1 MNLSAAANADTADL
15 VLFAMLLLVGALIAV
30 LTVFS
35 TIVSIILA
43 IRYVKY
49 NRMQNSM
56 NMTGEDAARR
66 LLDQN
71 GLSDIKVKTTGSLL
85 FGNRYSHFFKKIRL
99 RRLTRHQ
106 DSLTAM
112 AMAAQKVGLA
122 VMDKEGD
129 PDMKTRNRLI
139 PVLTFGPFAFI
150 PLVLLGMVLDIF
162 LFYLVSF

>member
-35 TIVSIILA
+35 TVVSIILA

-85 FGNRYSHFFKKIRL
+85 FGNSYSHFFKKIRL
-99 RRLTRHQ
+99 RRLTRHKE
-106 DSLTAM
+106 SLTAM
-112 AMAAQKVGLA
+112 TMAA
-122 VMDKEGD
+122 
-129 PDMKTRNRLI
+129 
-139 PVLTFGPFAFI
+139 
-150 PLVLLGMVLDIF
+150 
-162 LFYLVSF
+162 

>member
-85 FGNRYSHFFKKIRL
+85 FGNSYSHFFKKIRL
-99 RRLTRHQ
+99 RRLTRHKE
-106 DSLTAM
+106 SLTAM

-162 LFYLVSF
+162 LF